1 MCSEQL
7 YNRIVPCFEVK
18 TLAIT
23 FVALST
29 TLWPTKADIFQ
40 NQEQFSPSKTVFMI
54 KTLHVFYTTI
64 GRKIL
69 MALTGLFLI
78 TFLVEH
84 LYGNLLL
91 YKMDGGVS
99 FQEYSEFMAGNLL
112 IRTIE
117 YILFSAIII
126 HAVDGLLI
134 TLANKKARPVSYEV
148 NRQSG
153 NSTWFSRNMGLTGA
167 VILFFLVV
175 HLRHFFFV
183 FRFGELDVTMG
194 QYVARSFQI
203 PWYSAL
209 YVFSM
214 VLLGMHLN
222 HGFQSAFQTLGLN
235 NKKYKTG
242 IKYAGTFVALL
253 FMIGFASFPVIL
265 YFDLYGVASNLLGQ

>member
-1 MCSEQL
+1 LGQPGPKGKGLIERQAYDKQL
-7 YNRIVPCFEVK
+7 NKLIVLFFEVR
-18 TLAIT
+18 TLPIT
-23 FVALST
+23 FVAL
-29 TLWPTKADIFQ
+29 
-40 NQEQFSPSKTVFMI
+40 KTHQRYCMI
-54 KTLHVFYTTI
+54 KSLQLFYTTI
-64 GRKIL
+64 GRKLL

-99 FQEYSEFMAGNLL
+99 FDEYSEFMAGNLL

-117 YILFSAIII
+117 YVLFAAIII

-134 TLANKKARPVSYEV
+134 TLANRKARPVSYEV
-148 NRQSG
+148 NRQAG

-167 VILFFLVV
+167 VILFFLTV

-183 FRFGELDVTMG
+183 FRFGHIEGTMG

-203 PWYSAL
+203 PWYSSL

-214 VLLGMHLN
+214 ILLGMHLN
-222 HGFQSAFQTLGLN
+222 HGFQSSFQTLGLN
-235 NKKYKTG
+235 NKKYKT
-242 IKYAGTFVALL
+242 ILKYTGTFVALL
-253 FMIGFASFPVIL
+253 FMIGFASFPIVF
-265 YFDLYGVASNLLGQ
+265 YFDIGGVASNILGQ

>member
-1 MCSEQL
+1 MIASL
-7 YNRIVPCFEVK
+7 RI
-18 TLAIT
+18 
-23 FVALST
+23 
-29 TLWPTKADIFQ
+29 
-40 NQEQFSPSKTVFMI
+40 
-54 KTLHVFYTTI
+54 FYTTI

-99 FQEYSEFMAGNLL
+99 FDDYSEFMAGNMI
-112 IRTIE
+112 IRTVE
-117 YILFSAIII
+117 YVLFAAILI

-134 TLANKKARPVSYEV
+134 TIANRKARPQTYEV
-148 NRQSG
+148 NRQTR

-183 FRFGELDVTMG
+183 FRFGHLEETMA
-194 QYVARSFQI
+194 QYVVNSFQI
-203 PWYSAL
+203 PWYSSL

-214 VLLGMHLN
+214 MLLGMHLN

-235 NKKYKTG
+235 NKKYNG
-242 IKYAGTFVALL
+242 PIKYAGTFVALL

-265 YFDLYGVASNLLGQ
+265 YFDLFGVASNIVGQ